1 MMIKMGKRVDK
12 ERRNTR
18 NSVGT
23 SNENGIKLF
32 RDQLGFAEL
41 RIHLLEIVK
50 TYTKMLLSSRVSVRS
65 LCSKVSEDFVVW
77 LS

>member
-18 NSVGT
+18 NSVGS

-41 RIHLLEIVK
+41 RIHLLEIK
-50 TYTKMLLSSRVSVRS
+50 TYTKMLLSRRVPIRS